1 MISGSPVP
9 ENDGTQVRDVK
20 LLPGE
25 TITCVF
31 SPERGLTLAPPPN
44 GQVLITTNQRVLA
57 FRRNDGRN
65 ETFLAPVE
73 ELKGVAVKS
82 HSRNV
87 GSILQGLALS
97 FVGIVLYVVVAYW
110 LTGRFDGPSVPLIN
124 MDVGPLLVLL
134 VALGVVILMGRHYF
148 SKVDGSVV
156 FQGHNW
162 SFEFPYRG
170 DRASQEIY
178 QVVNS
183 LFAARLSANG
193 RSHHWED

>member
-1 MISGSPVP
+1 MFSGSPVP
-9 ENDGTQVRDVK
+9 ENVETQVRDVA

-25 TITCVF
+25 KITCIF
-31 SPERGLTLAPPPN
+31 SPEQGLTLAPPLT

-73 ELKGVAVKS
+73 EFKGVAVKS
-82 HSRNV
+82 HSRNAT
-87 GSILQGLALS
+87 SILQGVALS
-97 FVGIVLYVVVAYW
+97 VVGIVLYLVVAYW
-110 LTGRFDGPSVPLIN
+110 LTGRFDGPSVPVIN
-124 MDVGPLLVLL
+124 IDIGPLLVLL
-134 VALGVVILMGRHYF
+134 VALVAALLMARRYF
-148 SKVDGSVV
+148 SKQDGSVI

-183 LFAARLSANG
+183 LFATRLSVNG
-193 RSHHWED
+193 NSHLWED